1 MSEAEKAIELRKQG
15 MKYKEISE
23 QLGVSLDWCKRNLK
37 SVKKDSDVLIEACV
51 NELVSKATKP
61 EGLTVYE
68 ANAIIFKHHK
78 EKQLSKDQIRSI
90 RDKASNQN
98 SDCVFRPPWVD
109 ATAPT
114 KSYKSMMA
122 YTSYMVDEMD
132 NVVRWYCESHHT
144 VNPHSVRYEILKHL
158 FPKIS
163 GEPLTG
169 RIMRN
174 EVMVE
179 LLESRN
185 IKQVVKDDELCIDT
199 DKTTTQTDLHIR
211 DKDLIGEVII
221 EDAVLDDIWKV

>member
-1 MSEAEKAIELRKQG
+1 

-23 QLGVSLDWCKRNLK
+23 QLGVSVDWCKRNLK
-37 SVKKDSDVLIEACV
+37 SVKKDSDIITEACV

-78 EKQLSKDQIRSI
+78 EKQLSKDQIRNI
-90 RDKASNQN
+90 RDKAIDKN
-98 SDCVFRPPWVD
+98 SDCIFRPPWVD

-114 KSYKSMMA
+114 KSYKSMLA
-122 YTSYMVDEMD
+122 YTSHMVDEMD
-132 NVVRWYCESHHT
+132 NVVRWYCESHPT

-169 RIMRN
+169 RMMRN

-179 LLESRN
+179 LLENRS
-185 IKQVVKDDELCIDT
+185 ITKVTKEDELCMDT
-199 DKTTTQTDLHIR
+199 DKTTTQTDLHLT
-211 DKDLIGEVII
+211 DKDLIGEVSI
-221 EDAVLDDIWKV
+221 ESDVLDSIWKVHH